1 MTRCFVVPYFL
12 FTSVFYRSYV
22 RKTIYPNVLKQSFPR
37 KAKKQ
42 SVIFFFFFACS
53 AFLKVCA
60 STQSAGN
67 QPLVMHAKPEDHRTA
82 VLFLSPSKHA
92 EGATKHH
99 FEEDVKPQC
108 FFWKAV
114 NRGLCI
120 LAVWDSGELFWINN
134 YARLLQCSTKRNF
147 FSSRKWNQCGS

>member
-1 MTRCFVVPYFL
+1 
-12 FTSVFYRSYV
+12 
-22 RKTIYPNVLKQSFPR
+22 
-37 KAKKQ
+37 
-42 SVIFFFFFACS
+42 
-53 AFLKVCA
+53 
-60 STQSAGN
+60 
-67 QPLVMHAKPEDHRTA
+67 MHAKPEDHRTA

-120 LAVWDSGELFWINN
+120 LSVWDSGELFWINN
-134 YARLLQCSTKRNF
+134 SARLLQCCTKRIF
-147 FSSRKWNQCGS
+147 FLPKNGISVEAKLFETGSLCCLHEMNYFILPSTFAKHRRVSLAFLSLPCQIV